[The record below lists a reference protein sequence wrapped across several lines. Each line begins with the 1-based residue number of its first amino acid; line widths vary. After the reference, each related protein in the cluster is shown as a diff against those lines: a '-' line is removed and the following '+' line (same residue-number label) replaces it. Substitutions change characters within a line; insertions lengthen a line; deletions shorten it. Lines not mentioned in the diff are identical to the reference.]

1 MRRSLLVVA
10 LVWVP
15 FLSIFGFAAIGDSSH
30 PHIAFHLVAIPLL
43 AGAFV
48 VLRRLRRDGV
58 RGVRVVATVLLVT
71 VALAVAG
78 HVAELAVAVAR
89 FAEDGFRNRD
99 TADLW
104 EHGPHVWASNLTVPA
119 MMASMV
125 GSLVLVATS
134 GLARRRATESV
145 QVPLAR

>member
-1 MRRSLLVVA
+1 MRRALLVLA

-43 AGAFV
+43 VGAFV
-48 VLRRLRRDGV
+48 VLRRLRRDGG
-58 RGVRVVATVLLVT
+58 RTVRVVAAVLLVT

-78 HVAELAVAVAR
+78 HVAELAVALAR
-89 FAEDGFRNRD
+89 FAQDGFRNRD

-119 MMASMV
+119 MMLSMV
-125 GSLVLVATS
+125 GSLVLVAAA
-134 GLARRRATESV
+134 GLARRRTSDPAPV
-145 QVPLAR
+145 AVPR

>member
-1 MRRSLLVVA
+1 MRRALLVLA

-43 AGAFV
+43 VGAFV
-48 VLRRLRRDGV
+48 VLRRLGRDGG
-58 RGVRVVATVLLVT
+58 RTVRVVAAVLLVT
-71 VALAVAG
+71 VALAVVG

-89 FAEDGFRNRD
+89 FAQDGFQNRD

-119 MMASMV
+119 MMLSMV
-125 GSLVLVATS
+125 GSLVLVAAA
-134 GLARRRATESV
+134 GLARRHTSDPDPVA
-145 QVPLAR
+145 VPR

>member
-1 MRRSLLVVA
+1 MRRALLVVA

-43 AGAFV
+43 VGAFV
-48 VLRRLRRDGV
+48 VLRRLRRDGGRTV
-58 RGVRVVATVLLVT
+58 RRVAAVLVVT

-104 EHGPHVWASNLTVPA
+104 EHGLHVWASNLTVPA
-119 MMASMV
+119 MMLSMV
-125 GSLVLVATS
+125 GSLVLVAAT
-134 GLARRRATESV
+134 GLARRRTSDPDPVA
-145 QVPLAR
+145 VPR